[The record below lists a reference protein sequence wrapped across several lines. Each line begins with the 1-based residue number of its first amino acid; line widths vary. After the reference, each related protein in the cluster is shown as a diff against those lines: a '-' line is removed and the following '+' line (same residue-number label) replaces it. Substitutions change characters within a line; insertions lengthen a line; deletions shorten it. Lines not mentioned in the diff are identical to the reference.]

1 MTTCL
6 AREVFRNS
14 GASVCALAT
23 RLRFPLRF
31 RFRGCRINREDP
43 PGEPFDGGEVGQL
56 NLAANKVCCRRQD
69 LPREAEHGHG
79 TVALQQRTRH
89 QYYHERCRAN
99 APRTHARHAGMLA
112 WAGTGPSRRSAYH
125 LWRSTARLDRSF
137 PVQGHVYTCGSRCW
151 RASMIRGPEDIGPAS
166 SRLSAF
172 DQAKG
177 CGTIIV

>member
-1 MTTCL
+1 MTCL

-14 GASVCALAT
+14 GASICALAT

-69 LPREAEHGHG
+69 LPRGAEHGHG
-79 TVALQQRTRH
+79 TVAFQQRTKH

-99 APRTHARHAGMLA
+99 APRTHAWHAGM
-112 WAGTGPSRRSAYH
+112 GRR
-125 LWRSTARLDRSF
+125 RPFTALCISL
-137 PVQGHVYTCGSRCW
+137 V
-151 RASMIRGPEDIGPAS
+151 ALNGPAGPQLS
-166 SRLSAF
+166 RAGLRLHMRLSLLACLNDTWARGHWTCF
-172 DQAKG
+172 FP
-177 CGTIIV
+177 TFSV